1 MMEVVQLFGA
11 RLDWQAPQDDPRLET
26 FISGRRFLVPYP
38 LHPRLR
44 LVHSI
49 IQAEVQAML
58 LDRRTPEE
66 AVAAAAA
73 AVDDLVAL
81 R

>member
-1 MMEVVQLFGA
+1 MMEVTQLFSA
-11 RLDWQAPQDDPRLET
+11 RSDWHTPDEDPRVET
-26 FISGRRFLVPYP
+26 FVTGRRFLVPYP

-44 LVHSI
+44 LVHTI
-49 IQAEVQAML
+49 IVAEVQAML
-58 LDRRTPEE
+58 LDRRTPEQ

-73 AVDDLVAL
+73 AVDDLVGL